1 MRQVDGVRRGVM
13 FLLALLCALAAS
25 AETRSLGNWYSA
37 RTELHI
43 GSLYAAQIDQ
53 SAPLVRDPLVTAD
66 IDRLGQRLVE
76 ASGCKL
82 SFSIKVID
90 AGEINAMALPGGFLY
105 VDSGLILA
113 ADNEAELAGVLA
125 HEIAH
130 DCAHHAMRQMTRT
143 NLTQLGLLPAFLL
156 GGGWAGYGAQLAIPT
171 SFLGFSRAFESEADR
186 LGLAAMSR
194 AGYDPNAYLT
204 FFERIASMRASHPGF
219 VAQSFA
225 AHPPTEERLAR
236 LREQL
241 AHGLPAPV
249 GTRLT
254 SPEFVAVQARLA
266 ELHRS
271 SPPAE
276 AK

>member
-1 MRQVDGVRRGVM
+1 MRQVGGVRRGVV
-13 FLLALLCALAAS
+13 FLLASLCAQWGMAQ
-25 AETRSLGNWYSA
+25 TRSLGNWYSA
-37 RTELHI
+37 RTELRI

-53 SAPLVRDPLVTAD
+53 SAPLVRDPLVTGS

-82 SFSIKVID
+82 SFSIKVIKTD
-90 AGEINAMALPGGFLY
+90 EINAMALPGGFLY
-105 VDSGLILA
+105 LDSGLILA
-113 ADNEAELAGVLA
+113 ADNEAELAGVMA

-194 AGYDPNAYLT
+194 AGYDPNAYLR

-225 AHPPTEERLAR
+225 AHPPTGERLAR

-241 AHGLPAPV
+241 THGLSAPV

-254 SPEFVAVQARLA
+254 SPEFVAVKARLA
-266 ELHRS
+266 ALRADAR
-271 SPPAE
+271 PDKAQ
-276 AK
+276 